1 MRSFRERIGALESE
15 ILPLEIRL
23 KELETALSSVET
35 YKEPGLAKKLGEE
48 KKTVEV
54 ELAHLYDDWDEAT
67 SELQRAEQRLS
78 R

>member
-1 MRSFRERIGALESE
+1 MDESIGALESE